1 VIERSS
7 PRLPDWGKFLSREFL
22 PGVTPYIR
30 WAKTP
35 LGCLG
40 LAALASGMCG
50 TFLHPQ
56 GFVVLFV
63 VLAVT
68 AVGLIW
74 PWLSVW
80 GLGGSL
86 SFERVRCREGEPVSV
101 RLTLRNRMPW
111 GAWGVAVKGGF
122 RTEEEDGYDVSALIG
137 VALVPGCR
145 TTVAGAEFVAA
156 CRGEYPLRAPR
167 LVCGFPFGLWE
178 ASRPVEVPESLLVWP
193 RTFPVA
199 PVPDADGGQAVE
211 GLAVRDRAGNWGDLL
226 GVRAYRRGDPLRRVH
241 WGQTARHG
249 ELIVCEVQSS
259 TVPRVQIV
267 LDIHPD
273 AHAGSG
279 PNGSREWAV
288 RAAASLAEGWI
299 AQWADAELVRDSG
312 SVRARGGS
320 AKARSAVLLDAL
332 ARVGPDAGLNLSE
345 LLSLPECRRFEGG
358 LRVVVTTDVG
368 LRRLSGEGPRT
379 SRDRFVVL
387 KAEAFGSDTTEGGPA
402 RLPIVPWVWIDGPS
416 RVATRLLRAGK
427 GVELGR

>member
-22 PGVTPYIR
+22 PGVTPYVR

-50 TFLHPQ
+50 TFLHQQ
-56 GFVVLFV
+56 GFVVLFG

-74 PWLSVW
+74 PWLSVR
-80 GLGGSL
+80 GLSGSL
-86 SFERVRCREGEPVSV
+86 SFDRARCREGEPVAV

-122 RTEEEDGYDVSALIG
+122 REEGGDGHDVGALIG
-137 VALVPGCR
+137 VALVPGWS
-145 TTVAGAEFVAA
+145 TTGASAEFVPA
-156 CRGEYPLRAPR
+156 CRGEYPFRPPR

-178 ASRPVEVPESLLVWP
+178 ASKPVEVPESLLVWP

-199 PVPDADGGQAVE
+199 PVPEADGGQAVE
-211 GLAVRDRAGNWGDLL
+211 GLALRDRAGNWGDLL
-226 GVRAYRRGDPLRRVH
+226 GVRPYRRGDPLRRVH

-259 TVPRVQIV
+259 AVPRVQIV
-267 LDIHPD
+267 LDLHPD
-273 AHAGSG
+273 EHAGSG

-288 RAAASLAEGWI
+288 RVAASLAEGWVG
-299 AQWADAELVRDSG
+299 QWADVELVLDTG

-332 ARVGPDAGLNLSE
+332 ARVRSDAGPSLSE
-345 LLSLPECRRFEGG
+345 LLSLPDCRRFEGG

-368 LRRLSGEGPRT
+368 LRRLSSEGPRP
-379 SRDRFVVL
+379 SKDRFVVL
-387 KAEAFGSDTTEGGPA
+387 KAEAFGCDTSEGGPTP
-402 RLPIVPWVWIDGPS
+402 LPAVPWVWIDGPG
-416 RVATRLLRAGK
+416 RVAARLLRAGK
-427 GVELGR
+427 GVEIGR